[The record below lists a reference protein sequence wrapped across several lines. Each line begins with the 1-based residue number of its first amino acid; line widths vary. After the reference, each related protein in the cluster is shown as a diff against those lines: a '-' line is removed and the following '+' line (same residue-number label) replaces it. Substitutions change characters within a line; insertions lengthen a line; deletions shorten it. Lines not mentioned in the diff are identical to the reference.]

1 LRIESRRRQIE
12 IYKVEIEES
21 NLQISDAGFGAASL
35 VRTKRNFQFPISNFQ
50 FSIPFLFGMALPLLM
65 PLLMIV
71 AMVSPTSAQKKSSCI
86 ECHIKLE
93 DPRLSAPAKQFDN
106 DIHRARGLSCNDCH
120 GGDPNADTKEAAK
133 DPRKGYLGKPKT
145 VDIPAYCGKCHSDAN
160 LMKRFNPSLRVDQ
173 EREYYTS
180 VHGQKLKAG
189 ETRAATCISCHSVH
203 GIRSP
208 KDPLS
213 TVYPSNVAETCSKCH
228 ASADYMR
235 GFGIPNDQYAKYKTS
250 VHAQALYE
258 KQDLSAPTCNDCHG
272 NHGATPPGIA
282 SVANVCGQCHA
293 RQAELFQ
300 TSPHKA
306 AFDQKELGECITCH
320 SNHAIA
326 KPGDQLLG
334 TQQGALCVNCHSS
347 GDKGFIAA
355 GMMRSRIDELVAS
368 IDKST
373 KILGEA
379 ERKGMEVSKPKFELK
394 GATDALTHARVLI
407 HSSSTAEVEKV
418 VGPGLDAAGKGYQ
431 AGLGAL
437 SELSFRRKGLAVS
450 LVFILFLA
458 VLVYLKIKQIESR
471 PPARGLG

>member
-1 LRIESRRRQIE
+1 MRYRS
-12 IYKVEIEES
+12 YVTS
-21 NLQISDAGFGAASL
+21 WTYVSS
-35 VRTKRNFQFPISNFQ
+35 V
-50 FSIPFLFGMALPLLM
+50 ALMLL
-65 PLLMIV
+65 LCVV
-71 AMVSPTSAQKKSSCI
+71 AQAQKKSSCI

-93 DPRLSAPAKQFDN
+93 DTRLSEPAKLFDN
-106 DIHRARGLSCNDCH
+106 DIHKSRGLSCNDCH

-133 DPRKGYLGKPKT
+133 DPAKGFLGKPKT
-145 VDIPAYCGKCHSDAN
+145 LDIPAYCGKCHSDAN

-180 VHGQKLKAG
+180 VHGKLLKEKNEA
-189 ETRAATCISCHSVH
+189 RVATCISCHSVH

-208 KDPLS
+208 SDPLS
-213 TVYPSNVAETCSKCH
+213 SVYPSNVAETCSKCH
-228 ASADYMR
+228 ASADYMKP
-235 GFGIPNDQYAKYKTS
+235 FGIPSDQYPKYKTS
-250 VHAQALYE
+250 VHAKALYE

-306 AFDQKELGECITCH
+306 AFDQKQLGECITCH
-320 SNHAIA
+320 SNHAIP
-326 KPGDQLLG
+326 KPSDQLIG
-334 TQQGALCVNCHSS
+334 TGAGTLCISCHSS
-347 GDKGFIAA
+347 GDKGFAAA
-355 GMMRSRIDELVAS
+355 GIMRSRIDELIAG

-373 KILGEA
+373 AILTQA

-418 VGPGLDAAGKGYQ
+418 IGPGLDVAGKGYQ
-431 AGLGAL
+431 AGMAALG
-437 SELSFRRKGLAVS
+437 EWRFRRQGLAVS

-458 VLVYLKIKQIESR
+458 VLVYLKIRQIEGRQAANTVTRS
-471 PPARGLG
+471 